1 MKTLDE
7 HSDNKRSEDR
17 RAVERLKNAV
27 SQTRQCIVETQ
38 AVIHEAQRLIGLA
51 EKIGRPVIRDDWP
64 ARDP

>member
-51 EKIGRPVIRDDWP
+51 EKIGRPPIRDD
-64 ARDP
+64 